1 MDRGRPYKCDSPR
14 VVKSAI
20 IATTDLV
27 PKETTDYQNDNKK
40 LECKHASTHK
50 LEGTHQGIR

>member
-20 IATTDLV
+20 TATTDLV
-27 PKETTDYQNDNKK
+27 LKETTDYQNDNKN
-40 LECKHASTHK
+40 LNVSM
-50 LEGTHQGIR
+50 HQHISWKVLTKA